1 MESKRNPFLIQQA
14 GVSILRLLCWSERRF
29 AAPFP
34 VTFLILEAVVS
45 VTLAARVLQEERD
58 RLLLP
63 LRVQRAVVPANV
75 EDTFSMM

>member
-1 MESKRNPFLIQQA
+1 MSETHVASYYQWARM
-14 GVSILRLLCWSERRF
+14 SERRF

-45 VTLAARVLQEERD
+45 VTLAARVLQEEWD